1 MVSCLKK
8 GQWKLEATGASAA
21 DFGYGRALSMGINA
35 LPMVQKGLSS
45 SSKLYR
51 WPAKAINW
59 LSSPGA
65 AEVELGSSV
74 GANVLPAVVNLQYP
88 GEEASGW
95 DKALYYG
102 GNTGLSLAGG
112 LTGGLIAAGKNM
124 AKAGLQGAKQAVKEA
139 DVPSPETIY
148 RQGLEN
154 TTALDTV
161 LKGQDGIGGISPLPN
176 PAQSDILNYQ
186 TITGGLNGA
195 GKSEP
200 LRYQGTKWGVTDA
213 GLGEGITGPWSYSG
227 RGRRV
232 GLEIP
237 GSNGM
242 GSQNSEVLQSARRT
256 MAVHEARR
264 GVLTGDNRLGDGAR
278 GTYIRGSLRRDNAGR
293 EIGNTWSPSETLKNE
308 YTKAG
313 LPAPEFI
320 ELPPTQE
327 AARRFRNS
335 IINAKKSLGAK
346 GASVDVHKVNEYQ
359 NMRLFLAKD
368 RLSGVA
374 VKPDGTIVSV
384 FARKGAP
391 HNSADALME
400 VAISAGGNKLDA
412 YDTFLPKIYARHGF
426 KVTDRLTWDDQF
438 APDDWSYDFFKDF
451 NGGRPDVVMMEYD
464 PMYFGEYARPGTTQM
479 PEVPEATAG
488 QAAWVSEA
496 AAPTPIQTEN
506 TSSLLPGE
514 ELTPS
519 RLTTKERLAQNPNLT
534 AGQRQ
539 AAEGLGEYAVL
550 HNDALIRQSVLDI
563 SANPSEVLGR
573 LRDKI
578 STGQRFDALDFEQ
591 SRQMVIHFY
600 SFD

>member
-1 MVSCLKK
+1 M
-8 GQWKLEATGASAA
+8 
-21 DFGYGRALSMGINA
+21 SMGINA

-95 DKALYYG
+95 DKAIYYG

-139 DVPSPETIY
+139 DVPSPEMIY

-154 TTALDTV
+154 RAALDTV
-161 LKGQDGIGGISPLPN
+161 LKGQDGIGGISPLPRS
-176 PAQSDILNYQ
+176 AQSDILNYQ

-195 GKSEP
+195 EQVRNS
-200 LRYQGTKWGVTDA
+200 LA
-213 GLGEGITGPWSYSG
+213 GGQNAHAAFGQEITGNRPYSG
-227 RGRRV
+227 GNGLQVLRSGTDGNPNRAAKSSAEKTMAIHAARMGRGKAVDFGSSYRRV
-232 GLEIP
+232 GRIGEEVVWKP
-237 GSNGM
+237 
-242 GSQNSEVLQSARRT
+242 SEVLR
-256 MAVHEARR
+256 
-264 GVLTGDNRLGDGAR
+264 
-278 GTYIRGSLRRDNAGR
+278 
-293 EIGNTWSPSETLKNE
+293 NE

-313 LPAPEFI
+313 IPAPEFI

-335 IINAKKSLGAK
+335 ISEAKKSMGTK
-346 GASVDVHKVNEYQ
+346 GLSVDVYPVDEYQ

-368 RLSGVA
+368 GLSGVA

-384 FARKGAP
+384 FKNDNAP
-391 HNSADALME
+391 SYSADALME

-438 APDDWSYDFFKDF
+438 RPDGWSYDFFKDF

-464 PMYFGEYARPGTTQM
+464 PMYFGEYVRPGAVQM
-479 PEVPEATAG
+479 PETVPAG
-488 QAAWVSEA
+488 QAARVVSEA

-519 RLTTKERLAQNPNLT
+519 RLTTKERLSQNPNLT
-534 AGQRQ
+534 AAQRQ

-563 SANPSEVLGR
+563 SANPSAVLAR

-578 STGQRFDALDFEQ
+578 SSGQRFDALDFEQ
-591 SRQMVIHFY
+591 SRLMVIHFY

>member
-1 MVSCLKK
+1 
-8 GQWKLEATGASAA
+8 
-21 DFGYGRALSMGINA
+21 MGINA

-95 DKALYYG
+95 DKAIYYG

-139 DVPSPETIY
+139 DVPSPEMIY

-154 TTALDTV
+154 RAALDTV
-161 LKGQDGIGGISPLPN
+161 LKAQDGIGGISPLPN

-195 GKSEP
+195 EQVRNS
-200 LRYQGTKWGVTDA
+200 LA
-213 GLGEGITGPWSYSG
+213 GGQNAHAAFGQEITGNRPYSG
-227 RGRRV
+227 GNGLQVLRSGTDGNPNRAAKSSAEKTMAIHAARMGRGKAVDFGSSYRRV
-232 GLEIP
+232 GRIGEEVVWKP
-237 GSNGM
+237 
-242 GSQNSEVLQSARRT
+242 SEVLR
-256 MAVHEARR
+256 
-264 GVLTGDNRLGDGAR
+264 
-278 GTYIRGSLRRDNAGR
+278 
-293 EIGNTWSPSETLKNE
+293 NE

-313 LPAPEFI
+313 IPAPEFI

-335 IINAKKSLGAK
+335 ISEAKKSMGTK
-346 GASVDVHKVNEYQ
+346 GLSVDVYPVDEYQ

-368 RLSGVA
+368 GLSGVA

-384 FARKGAP
+384 FKNDNAP
-391 HNSADALME
+391 SYSADALME

-438 APDDWSYDFFKDF
+438 RPDGWSYDFFKDF

-464 PMYFGEYARPGTTQM
+464 PMYFGEYVRPGAVQM
-479 PEVPEATAG
+479 PEVPGATAG
-488 QAAWVSEA
+488 QAARVVSEA

-519 RLTTKERLAQNPNLT
+519 RLTTKERLSQNPNLT
-534 AGQRQ
+534 AAQRQ

-563 SANPSEVLGR
+563 SANPSAVLAR

-591 SRQMVIHFY
+591 SRLMVIHFY